1 MKSIS
6 IEVFA
11 LLYSSVYAVK
21 VSSNSVDPIMPPN
34 LVTSPLLPQEN
45 HWNEDYHSGPNPLA
59 GVGYVTSTQ
68 ARLSSE
74 GSDVEVTSH
83 LPIGLNPDYPLAQY
97 NKDALE
103 YKDNSIR
110 RPYTQFI
117 GLKSEIRTS
126 DTDSDDSDDDSDSG
140 EDDEAEGS
148 TSSDDDDDESE
159 SGEDEDDTKVQLN
172 QKWMVG
178 PDYGEVDPTVVLRE
192 SDTGNGVKFSGWTNP
207 LGWTDD
213 GTDDDLVAVQLAAA
227 IRFDE
232 SEGPTKVDLGD
243 LDQVVVPR
251 ESDIGNGLKYHGWTN
266 PLSWADEGADDETV
280 L

>member
-11 LLYSSVYAVK
+11 LLYSSVYAIK
-21 VSSNSVDPIMPPN
+21 VSSDSLGPIMPPN
-34 LVTSPLLPQEN
+34 LVTSPILPLEL
-45 HWNEDYHSGPNPLA
+45 HWNEDYHSGPYPLA

-74 GSDVEVTSH
+74 GSDVEVTSK
-83 LPIGLNPDYPLAQY
+83 LPFGLNPDTPLAQY
-97 NKDALE
+97 NKDAAE
-103 YKDNSIR
+103 YSINTLK
-110 RPYTQFI
+110 RPYTQFV
-117 GLKSEIRTS
+117 GLKSDIKMGES
-126 DTDSDDSDDDSDSG
+126 ESESESESDDDSSSSESDS
-140 EDDEAEGS
+140 DS
-148 TSSDDDDDESE
+148 SSSDDDDA
-159 SGEDEDDTKVQLN
+159 KVQLN
-172 QKWMVG
+172 QKWMVA
-178 PDYGEVDPTVVLRE
+178 PDYGESDPTIVLRE

-213 GTDDDLVAVQLAAA
+213 GTDDDLVAVQLASAM
-227 IRFDE
+227 RFDV
-232 SEGPTKVDLGD
+232 SEGPTKVDLGE

-266 PLSWADEGADDETV
+266 PLSWSDDGADDQTV